1 MDDAFFENVVAINKM
16 MIQRQFGRLRLQVN
30 KDRQVFYCYSMH
42 KMTNR
47 RRDGEV
53 PDLPLS
59 LRRFLGLHSA
69 SSLSSQVYYL
79 SSDSNILRGLTLELT
94 SLVVEA
100 DTGHVI
106 KKKNTFF
113 GIHLFSI
120 KIALTWV
127 S

>member
-53 PDLPLS
+53 PDLWLS

-79 SSDSNILRGLTLELT
+79 SSDSNILRGLTLELA

-106 KKKNTFF
+106 KKKKDVFWNTSVF
-113 GIHLFSI
+113 H
-120 KIALTWV
+120 
-127 S
+127 